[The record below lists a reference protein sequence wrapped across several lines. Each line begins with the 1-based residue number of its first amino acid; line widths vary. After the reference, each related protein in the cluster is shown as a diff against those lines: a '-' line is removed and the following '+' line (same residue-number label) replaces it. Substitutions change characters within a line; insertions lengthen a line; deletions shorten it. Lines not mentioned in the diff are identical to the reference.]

1 MNAAPRRG
9 PGRYLVGGGVLVVL
23 AVIVIGAI
31 TFSSAKATLTAD
43 HVALAR
49 VGMPMGG
56 GTIQSVSVVT
66 GPHANAVPVSVR
78 DGQITPTKP
87 VPAGSKLSV
96 QVVVK
101 RPGWISWLAGSS
113 QRLNLTVTAPAAKL
127 RSHFVTVA
135 KGAALR
141 LHFQSPVTSYAYG
154 ASSSQLHQASLSAPA
169 TEITIPHSGLAGSE
183 YVSAAPRS
191 WESAKA
197 SVVSWFPGGG
207 SATAVANPAPGS
219 QISASTP
226 VTLTFSKP
234 VSAVLGSHLPP
245 VSPANAGSWQTLNS
259 HTIVFK
265 PTGYG
270 YGLGAKVQIPLPNGV
285 HLAGGT
291 QNASSST
298 GIWTV
303 PAGSTTRLQQLL
315 AITGYLP
322 MNFKYA
328 NSTGVGLTMQA
339 QEAAAV
345 HAPAGSFS
353 PRWSNIPSW
362 VTGSWQ
368 TGSYGELTKAAVM
381 AFENANGLA
390 ADGSAGPQVWRA
402 LINAALKGQHN
413 TFGYTV
419 VDVSEGS
426 PETLNLWHDGRTVL
440 TADVNT
446 GIAQAPTAQGT
457 FAVYEHLRVTTMS
470 GHNPD
475 GSTYHDTGIPFVSY
489 FNGGD
494 ALHGFIRGSY
504 GTPQSLG
511 CVEMPFATAGA
522 VYPYTPIGTIV
533 HIT

>member
-1 MNAAPRRG
+1 MFILLAAI
-9 PGRYLVGGGVLVVL
+9 VV
-23 AVIVIGAI
+23 GAI
-31 TFSSAKATLTAD
+31 TFSSAKATLSAD
-43 HVALAR
+43 HVGLAKI
-49 VGMPMGG
+49 GMPLGG
-56 GTIQSVSVVT
+56 GSVQSVSVVT
-66 GPHANAVPVSVR
+66 GPHQSAVPVTVR
-78 DGQITPTKP
+78 DGRITPSKAI
-87 VPAGSKLSV
+87 PAGSQLQI

-101 RPGWISWLAGSS
+101 RPGWISWLAGST
-113 QRLNLTVTAPAAKL
+113 QRLNLTVTAPSAKL
-127 RSHFVTVA
+127 RSHFVTVSKNA
-135 KGAALR
+135 PLR
-141 LHFQSPVTSYAYG
+141 LHFAQPVMSVAYG
-154 ASSSQLHQASLSAPA
+154 STPSQMHATTLSTPSD
-169 TEITIPHSGLAGSE
+169 TVTVPHSGDAGSE
-183 YVSAAPRS
+183 YVSASIRG

-207 SATAVANPAPGS
+207 AATAVANPAPGS
-219 QISASTP
+219 TITSQTP

-234 VSAVLGSHLPP
+234 VSSVLGSHLPP
-245 VSPANAGSWQTLNS
+245 VSPANSGAWQKVNDHTL
-259 HTIVFK
+259 VFR
-265 PTGYG
+265 PSGYG

-285 HLAGGT
+285 HLAGGS
-291 QNASSST
+291 QDSGASSGT
-298 GIWTV
+298 WTV

-315 AITGYLP
+315 SITGYLP
-322 MNFKYA
+322 MNFNYA
-328 NSTGVGLTMQA
+328 SSGGVGLTMQA

-345 HAPAGSFS
+345 HAPAGRFT

-362 VTGSWQ
+362 VTSTWQ
-368 TGSYGELTKAAVM
+368 AGSYGELTKAAVM
-381 AFENANGLA
+381 SFEDANGLA
-390 ADGSAGPQVWRA
+390 ADGSAGPEVWHA

-419 VDVSEGS
+419 VDVNEGS
-426 PETLNLWHDGRTVL
+426 PETLSLWHSGRTVL
-440 TADVNT
+440 NADVNT